1 MEMYKVGELY
11 PGYQQRPEGTVF
23 DLRDDGAIFIVLFN
37 KPTNDEIKQFQSDSN
52 FEIRFT
58 EIYDEIV
65 LTAKIGSLNWMDTF
79 YNPHLS
85 LNLTKL
91 QEPQDGQGLGLTLM
105 LLDAVD
111 GKIMSM
117 RLLGLSENFTHKF
130 LKSVSGIRE
139 KSFDVDKHN
148 QNISTILKR
157 YPTKELVKRC
167 TTYCKFN

>member
-1 MEMYKVGELY
+1 MEMYKVGEIY
-11 PGYQQRPEGTVF
+11 PGYQQRPEGTLF

-58 EIYDEIV
+58 EIYGEIV
-65 LTAKIGSLNWMDTF
+65 LTAKIGNLNWMDVF

-130 LKSVSGIRE
+130 LKSVKDLKE
-139 KSFDVDKHN
+139 KSFNKEIH
-148 QNISTILKR
+148 QKNITNIKK
-157 YPTKELVKRC
+157 YTTKELVKMC
-167 TTYCKFN
+167 TNYCKFN

>member
-65 LTAKIGSLNWMDTF
+65 LTAKIGGLNWMDTF

-111 GKIMSM
+111 GKIMTM

-130 LKSVSGIRE
+130 FKSVKDLKE
-139 KSFDVDKHN
+139 KSFNKETHER
-148 QNISTILKR
+148 NIIKIQKYT
-157 YPTKELVKRC
+157 TKELVKMC
-167 TTYCKFN
+167 TNYCKFN